1 METLFFC
8 SLVALMMSLF
18 VLGQAEIKKV
28 KESIEELKEM
38 LDGSVPKETVDKLLS
53 EMQQEKNADN

>member
-38 LDGSVPKETVDKLLS
+38 LEKQNTEQSEKEKP
-53 EMQQEKNADN
+53 